1 MKQSERKSFI
11 NLQPM
16 EQTQPPDNYM
26 RLTMANHIASDFSSA
41 SYHGISTIRQDFVR
55 NDFNTSRP
63 KSSNKKVPIQ

>member
-16 EQTQPPDNYM
+16 EQTQPADNYM
-26 RLTMANHIASDFSSA
+26 RLTMANPVASDFSS
-41 SYHGISTIRQDFVR
+41 SYHGMSTIRQEFVR

-63 KSSNKKVPIQ
+63 KSSNKKLPIQ